1 MLTWDGFVRRAGT
14 SPNALDENSYSP
26 LHAAASWGQ
35 SDILRYLVEKGGDIN
50 LTDSD
55 GETPLFVVETVGMA
69 KLVVELGGD
78 PKVKNEEGLTVRS
91 FRCPALAPLLTFG
104 HFPLSPQ
111 HHCKKTTPP
120 SLCTS
125 AP

>member
-1 MLTWDGFVRRAGT
+1 MLTVLGSLTGT

-35 SDILRYLVEKGGDIN
+35 ADILRYLVEKGGDIN

-78 PKVKNEEGLTVRS
+78 PKWKNEEGVTVRS
-91 FRCPALAPLLTFG
+91 FPPSRRASRCRRCSCDSDNSL
-104 HFPLSPQ
+104 H
-111 HHCKKTTPP
+111 HHCKKTTRT
-120 SLCTS
+120 SLSTS